1 MTSVFFRSRRT
12 THEEVVRHMTQRV
25 FFSTP
30 FWVICRINFL
40 VCSAGH
46 HNSPA
51 MSSFHGLSLFLV
63 LTLMTGFTIAQE
75 NYGPFKTPSEG

>member
-1 MTSVFFRSRRT
+1 MTADVTSVFFFSRT
-12 THEEVVRHMTQRV
+12 THDARV

-30 FWVICRINFL
+30 FRVICRIIFFQ

-46 HNSPA
+46 HNSPT